1 MFYFG
6 DVCKASAPVTMGLL
20 PVPIATAKAPHNLEL
35 RFVKL
40 VGAALSAANS
50 LDHSVVVSLY
60 DTEAD
65 RFLLYPSPFVAVGA
79 DPQTGRASGLCFWF
93 SIPYFLKK
101 NSKVQMFL
109 SVGDGQSLGGSRV
122 VPDTGKTT
130 VVYPGFVL
138 GGRIV

>member
-6 DVCKASAPVTMGLL
+6 DVCKAATPVTVGLL
-20 PVPIATAKAPHNLEL
+20 PVVIATAKAPHNLEL

-40 VGAALSAANS
+40 VGAALSYAAALN
-50 LDHSVVVSLY
+50 HSVIVSLY

-65 RFLLYPSPFVAVGA
+65 RYLIYPAPFVAVGA
-79 DPQTGRASGLCFWF
+79 DPQTARASGLCFWL
-93 SIPYFLKK
+93 SVPYFLKK

-109 SVGDGQSLGGSRV
+109 SIGDDQGTGSIL
-122 VPDTGKTT
+122 VPDTGKAT
-130 VVYPGFVL
+130 VAYPGFVL

>member
-6 DVCKASAPVTMGLL
+6 DVCKASAPVTVGLL
-20 PVPIATAKAPHNLEL
+20 PVAIAAAKAPHNLEL

-40 VGAALSAANS
+40 VGSAIAERNS
-50 LDHSVVVSLY
+50 LNHSVVVSLY

-65 RFLLYPSPFVAVGA
+65 RFLVYPSPFVAVGA
-79 DPQTGRASGLCFWF
+79 DPQTGRASALCFWL
-93 SIPYFLKK
+93 SVPYFLKK
-101 NSKVQMFL
+101 NSKVEMFL
-109 SVGDGQSLGGSRV
+109 SIGDEQGTGSTV
-122 VPDTGKTT
+122 VPDTGKSV